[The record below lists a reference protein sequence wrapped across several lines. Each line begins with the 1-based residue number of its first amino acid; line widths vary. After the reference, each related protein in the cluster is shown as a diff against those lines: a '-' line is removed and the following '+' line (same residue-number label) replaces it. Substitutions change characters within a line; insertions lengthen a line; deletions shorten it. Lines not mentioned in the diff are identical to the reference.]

1 MEVFQLA
8 LALME
13 VRLSPR
19 KQIAVLERAE
29 PVRLA
34 SVALILSIG
43 KDTADVGAG
52 GEEILSDLQCRL
64 IAFIVDVRY
73 DIALFILYLV
83 GFSTD
88 RDVEG
93 NILGTI
99 CNCTVG
105 SIGLLVL
112 I

>member
-8 LALME
+8 LTLME
-13 VRLSPR
+13 VRFSLR

-64 IAFIVDVRY
+64 IAFILDVRY
-73 DIALFILYLV
+73 DIALFILYLI
-83 GFSTD
+83 GFFTD
-88 RDVEG
+88 FNVEG
-93 NILGTI
+93 KILGTI

>member
-1 MEVFQLA
+1 MAVFQLA

-13 VRLSPR
+13 VPFSLIN
-19 KQIAVLERAE
+19 QIAVLERAE
-29 PVRLA
+29 LVRLA

-64 IAFIVDVRY
+64 IALIVDVRY
-73 DIALFILYLV
+73 DIALFILYLIR
-83 GFSTD
+83 FSTD

-93 NILGTI
+93 KILGTI
-99 CNCTVG
+99 SDCTVG
-105 SIGLLVL
+105 SIGRL
-112 I
+112 ILI